1 MSEQNF
7 EWVFLSQEWLGY
19 CPSEASLEVICWAN
33 EQKWVNVTGYQ
44 EKNKKLDLNSI
55 ILNEK
60 LSIIYN
66 KAGLILQMRLAH
78 SNF

>member
-44 EKNKKLDLNSI
+44 EKKKLHLSST

-60 LSIIYN
+60 LSINYN
-66 KAGLILQMRLAH
+66 KELILRMCLPH